1 MTMGDPFALRVKYP
15 KLLERTV
22 VTSPLGSRLA
32 DDDVVEDFD
41 PQKLSGPDEVA
52 GGAEIRRG
60 RTGVSRYAANGITF
74 VMPHSVLC
82 RMACD
87 LPGFDGTNRTPMRH
101 KTVTLSQPFEVG
113 EQLIIGPVS
122 PRLAAQGA
130 HFGEDG
136 LF

>member
-1 MTMGDPFALRVKYP
+1 MPT
-15 KLLERTV
+15 RTGNHMIDNLDSEQS
-22 VTSPLGSRLA
+22 TGA
-32 DDDVVEDFD
+32 DQF
-41 PQKLSGPDEVA
+41 PSDEQVS
-52 GGAEIRRG
+52 RRG
-60 RTGVSRYAANGITF
+60 GRVTPYAANGISG